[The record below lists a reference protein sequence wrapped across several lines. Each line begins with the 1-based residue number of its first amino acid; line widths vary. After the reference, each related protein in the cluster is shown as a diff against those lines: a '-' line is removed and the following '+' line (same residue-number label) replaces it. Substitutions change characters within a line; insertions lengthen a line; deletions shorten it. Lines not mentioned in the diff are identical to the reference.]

1 MAGKGHRLP
10 THGKVGGGVRKLKH
24 PLLEITQR
32 LRWLDFIN
40 DADSRVIEVQR
51 DRVLIVDEQ
60 GRL

>member
-1 MAGKGHRLP
+1 MD
-10 THGKVGGGVRKLKH
+10 KVGGGVRKLKH